1 MGGGQQRVGGGVG
14 GGSIGG
20 GGVNSGHQQ
29 WGGYLVYKGRYK

>member
-14 GGSIGG
+14 GGSIG